1 MGASPMPFPTPNITP
16 DDAVDTA
23 AHIVQTALTPVFLL
37 SGIATLLGLF
47 NTRLARVSDHIEHAS
62 ELLAGDPDGAE
73 AAQLTLHLE
82 RLRRRVFALDASVAL
97 GAIGGAATC
106 GSVFVLFLGG
116 VRGSGVALWLIGLFG
131 LALGCTILS
140 LVAFL
145 ADSLFAW
152 HGLRRDG
159 PLPRANKADRATA
172 A

>member
-1 MGASPMPFPTPNITP
+1 MPFPSLNILP

-37 SGIATLLGLF
+37 SGIATLLGVF
-47 NTRLARVSDHIEHAS
+47 NTRLARVSDHVEHAS
-62 ELLAGDPDGAE
+62 ELLEGDADEAE
-73 AAQLTLHLE
+73 AARLSLHLQ

-116 VRGSGVALWLIGLFG
+116 VRGSGVAGWLIGLFG
-131 LALGCTILS
+131 LALGCTVLS

-159 PLPRANKADRATA
+159 PLPRATRASRA
-172 A
+172 PSA